1 MSGLPSRP
9 RTATGA
15 VVPQFPQARWRAG
28 PLRRRHGSQTGWPSA
43 SRPETGL
50 TLPQLVHA
58 AASCQFRHRWH
69 TPPPAP
75 RNSGLPVRPQT
86 AHAGGV
92 RAVEPRAISSAASR
106 PASGGAPEVS
116 AAGSAASAAAS
127 RDIARLVGAAL
138 SAAASITGRGSD
150 LSAAAAI
157 STTVSLRQSGQ
168 PPRGELS

>member
-1 MSGLPSRP
+1 M
-9 RTATGA
+9 
-15 VVPQFPQARWRAG
+15 
-28 PLRRRHGSQTGWPSA
+28 

-50 TLPQLVHA
+50 TLPQLAQA

-69 TPPPAP
+69 TPPPVP

-86 AHAGGV
+86 AHAGGA

-106 PASGGAPEVS
+106 PASGGAPTAS

-127 RDIARLVGAAL
+127 RDIASLVGAIV
-138 SAAASITGRGSD
+138 STAASITRRGSKR
-150 LSAAAAI
+150 SAAA
-157 STTVSLRQSGQ
+157 TVSATMSLRQSGQ